1 MRPPSF
7 GGEMIKDLRF
17 VTWKNCGLGIMIL
30 PAHKQAGF
38 IFLIWSVV
46 ITWGDVT
53 DEIEEEA
60 K

>member
-1 MRPPSF
+1 
-7 GGEMIKDLRF
+7 MIKDLRF